1 MIAEQL
7 QTALTEAKEAV
18 DRIYREEALEYFK
31 LLNDYVKRLGDKIR
45 VKNRRHEA
53 FGGYLI
59 TPQNLRTHR
68 TYPDLYIVLA
78 YQGQMAGIGHKET
91 DIGTMR
97 FIVLPVLLAPFD
109 TKYVASRITGA
120 KKIFVHEF
128 IHYLD
133 QHRYKGKV
141 PESGA
146 MLRKKAFG
154 AYYNSPAEF
163 NAYYQ
168 EGANEVLG
176 TVRSIQQYAE
186 PVKPG
191 TLASF
196 IGDYKTFE
204 KRFLKPPYFNEDF
217 LASLNQQYKKKFMQ
231 RFYDLY
237 QEIKKE
243 AGA

>member
-1 MIAEQL
+1 VIAEQL
-7 QTALTEAKEAV
+7 QTALTEAKESV
-18 DRIYREEALEYFK
+18 DRIYRQEALEYFK
-31 LLNDYVKRLGDKIR
+31 LLSEYVKRNEKKIQVR
-45 VKNRRHEA
+45 NRRHEA

-59 TPQNLRTHR
+59 TPQNLRTRR

-78 YQGQMAGIGHKET
+78 YQGQMAGIGHKST
-91 DIGTMR
+91 DIGTLR
-97 FIVLPVLLAPFD
+97 YIVLPVLIAPFG
-109 TKYVASRITGA
+109 TKHLATRITGA

-133 QHRYKGKV
+133 QHRYKGQV

-163 NAYYQ
+163 NAFYQ
-168 EGANEVLG
+168 EGANEVLD
-176 TVRSIQQYAE
+176 TVRTVQQYAE
-186 PVKPG
+186 PAKPG

-196 IGDYKTFE
+196 VGNYRTFE
-204 KRFLKPPYFNEDF
+204 KRFLKSPYFNKDF
-217 LASLNQQYKKKFMQ
+217 LDSLNQKYKKKLMQ

-243 AGA
+243 TG